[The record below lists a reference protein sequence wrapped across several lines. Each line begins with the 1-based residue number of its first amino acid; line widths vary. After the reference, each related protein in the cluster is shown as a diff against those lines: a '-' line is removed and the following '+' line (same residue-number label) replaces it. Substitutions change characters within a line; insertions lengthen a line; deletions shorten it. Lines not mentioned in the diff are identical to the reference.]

1 MRTMD
6 DPIDRLARDTFVI
19 DQPFTMF
26 VNRYRVHAPAGDGAS
41 PGELLAFCEQKR
53 FALRED
59 LRFFEDETR
68 TREVLRIKAR
78 RAIDIGGRY
87 DITDPDGNVIGA
99 LERLAKRSLIRTTWA
114 ILGPDG
120 VELAVAQE
128 RSVAVAVI
136 RRVQNVLQLIP
147 IIGGI
152 VALVTDLIPIP
163 YQFDVH
169 MGSTLAGTQTRRYGL
184 RDRYLLDLSGDP
196 DRRIDRR
203 LAVALGVALDA
214 LQSR

>member
-1 MRTMD
+1 MHTMELST
-6 DPIDRLARDTFVI
+6 DRFSRDAFVI

-26 VNRYRVHAPAGDGAS
+26 VNRYRIHAPDPDGG

-53 FALRED
+53 FAWKED
-59 LRFFEDETR
+59 LRFFEDESR

-87 DITDPDGNVIGA
+87 EITDADGTGIGA
-99 LERLAKRSLIRTTWA
+99 LERRAKRSLIRTTWA
-114 ILGPDG
+114 ILGSDG
-120 VELAVAQE
+120 EELAVVQE

-136 RRVQNVLQLIP
+136 RRVQNILQLVP
-147 IIGGI
+147 IIGGLI
-152 VALVTDLIPIP
+152 ALVTDLIPIP
-163 YQFDVH
+163 YQFDLLT
-169 MGSTLAGTQTRRYGL
+169 GSTLAGTQTRRFGF

-196 DRRIDRR
+196 DRRVDRR
-203 LAVALGVALDA
+203 LTVALGVALDA

>member
-1 MRTMD
+1 MD
-6 DPIDRLARDTFVI
+6 TPIDRLARDTFVI

-41 PGELLAFCEQKR
+41 PGELLAYCEQKR
-53 FALRED
+53 FALKED

-87 DITDPDGNVIGA
+87 DVTDPAGNVIGA

-120 VELAVAQE
+120 AELAVAQE

-169 MGSTLAGTQTRRYGL
+169 MGSTLTGTQTRRYGL